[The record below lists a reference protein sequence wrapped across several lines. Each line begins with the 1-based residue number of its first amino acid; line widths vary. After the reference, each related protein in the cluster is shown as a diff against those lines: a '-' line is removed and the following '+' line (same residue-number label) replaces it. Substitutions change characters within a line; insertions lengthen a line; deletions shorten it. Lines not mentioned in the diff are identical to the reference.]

1 VIIFCLAVML
11 FSSLQQGDELP
22 EFTRIAGA
30 VISTLILFFQ
40 LRVADEFKDFS
51 IDSKYRPHRA
61 VPRGLVSLEELAR
74 LAFAGAAVQ
83 FLVAVYIDI
92 GLVPV
97 LFAVWVYIGLMT
109 KEFFVPEWLVRN
121 PSVYLVSHMLIMP
134 LIAFYVSTFDWLCDC
149 RELPP
154 GLVWILAL
162 SFCTGLVLEL
172 GRKIKVPAD
181 ERTGVET
188 YSGLWGSRVAV
199 MLWTTAIAASVL
211 AYANAA
217 TYLGQGAVFPAL
229 AGAVLLLGLLTAVL
243 FPRGSARLPRGTEK
257 LIEPCSG
264 LIALM
269 LYFGLGPLQA
279 LLG

>member
-97 LFAVWVYIGLMT
+97 LFAVWVYIGLT
-109 KEFFVPEWLVRN
+109 SCPNGWSGTRRSTW
-121 PSVYLVSHMLIMP
+121 SV
-134 LIAFYVSTFDWLCDC
+134 TC
-149 RELPP
+149 
-154 GLVWILAL
+154 
-162 SFCTGLVLEL
+162 
-172 GRKIKVPAD
+172 
-181 ERTGVET
+181 
-188 YSGLWGSRVAV
+188 
-199 MLWTTAIAASVL
+199 
-211 AYANAA
+211 
-217 TYLGQGAVFPAL
+217 
-229 AGAVLLLGLLTAVL
+229 
-243 FPRGSARLPRGTEK
+243 
-257 LIEPCSG
+257 
-264 LIALM
+264 
-269 LYFGLGPLQA
+269 
-279 LLG
+279 